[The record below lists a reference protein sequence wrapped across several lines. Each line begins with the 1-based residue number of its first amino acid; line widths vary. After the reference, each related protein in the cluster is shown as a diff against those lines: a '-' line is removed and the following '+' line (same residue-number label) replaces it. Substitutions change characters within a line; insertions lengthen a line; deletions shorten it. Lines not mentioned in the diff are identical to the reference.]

1 MKLSTRSR
9 YGLRAVVELAAV
21 HSEAPL
27 SLAAIAERTELSEAY
42 LEQLLRSLKAAG
54 VVTSSRGALGGY
66 RLARA
71 PEKISVRQ
79 VLDALEGTTVV
90 ADCVGTDP
98 NVCTN
103 ACTCSARPLFLKLQQ
118 KIHAVLDETT
128 IRELMEDH
136 MEQKRRIE
144 YAKSLS

>member
-9 YGLRAVVELAAV
+9 YGLRAVVELAAAYT
-21 HSEAPL
+21 EAPL
-27 SLAAIAERTELSEAY
+27 SLAAIAERTELSESY
-42 LEQLLRSLKAAG
+42 LEQLLRALKAAG
-54 VVTSSRGALGGY
+54 LVSSSRGVLGGY
-66 RLARA
+66 RLTKA
-71 PEKISVRQ
+71 PQELSVRE
-79 VLDALEGTTVV
+79 VLDALEGATVV

-128 IRELMEDH
+128 IQELMEDH
-136 MEQKRRIE
+136 REQMRRME
-144 YAKSLS
+144 YAKNLS